1 MRTVILNIL
10 LSILLLSCKNDLE
23 VAKLFGN
30 PEDVQVEIS
39 EDIRLIHSEKGVT
52 DAIITARIM
61 HRLTINEN
69 KTTFPEGLQ
78 IELFEEGTPTA
89 IIQAG
94 FGERD
99 EHNRQLKMT
108 GGVSMINNKQERMDA
123 ENLLWNERTA
133 TITIEGKVKV
143 TTPTD
148 IIEGYGLESDDK
160 FQNYKLSRITGIVNV
175 EDDNVP

>member
-1 MRTVILNIL
+1 MRTGLLNIL
-10 LSILLLSCKNDLE
+10 LSLLLLSCKNDPE
-23 VAKLFGN
+23 AAKKFDN

-39 EDIRLIHSEKGVT
+39 EDIRLIHSEKGIT
-52 DAIITARIM
+52 DAIITAPIM
-61 HRLTINEN
+61 HRLTVNEN
-69 KTTFPEGLQ
+69 KTIFPKGLQ
-78 IELFEEGTPTA
+78 IELFEEGSPTA

-99 EHNRQLKMT
+99 EHSRLLKMT
-108 GGVSMINNKQERMDA
+108 GGVSMINHKQERMDS
-123 ENLLWNERTA
+123 ENLLWNEKTE

-148 IIEGYGLESDDK
+148 IIEGYGLVSDDK
-160 FQNYKLSRITGIVNV
+160 FQNYKLSKITGIVNI